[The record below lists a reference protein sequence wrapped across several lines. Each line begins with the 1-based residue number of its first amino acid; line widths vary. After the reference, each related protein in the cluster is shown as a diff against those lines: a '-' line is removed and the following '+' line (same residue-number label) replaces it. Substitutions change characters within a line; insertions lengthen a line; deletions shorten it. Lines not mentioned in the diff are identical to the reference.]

1 MAEKVDGR
9 LCDYGS
15 SMDVCFRVFILC
27 FGRFNGV
34 RNLDFCEQRPGLLG
48 MFVIRFF
55 QSRIKCLFFLS

>member
-1 MAEKVDGR
+1 MEGCATTVLPWMYVLGCSFY
-9 LCDYGS
+9 L
-15 SMDVCFRVFILC
+15 